1 MKKLILA
8 SGVIVLIACSGDDTS
23 AVDAATTSKVM
34 VVSKTQMDH
43 KVVEKLQYVIENKQ
57 DKSVEHQSDLNAVMK
72 TSVIAVAEAAEL
84 PTYVEK
90 QISNGE
96 HDNGATHATSSS
108 VLETLDSRM
117 DQHSITALEGMTK
130 KALNALISQLENGL
144 KSLEQA
150 ASEARKAALALK
162 QDGIQE

>member
-96 HDNGATHATSSS
+96 HDNGATHATSS